1 MSIEENLV
9 KIKSELPSEV
19 KLVAVSKF
27 HPIETVQEAYDCGQR
42 VFGES
47 RPQELAQKAAALPSD
62 IEWHFIGHLQK
73 NKLKMVLPYAAVVES
88 VDSIELLNA
97 IEEWAAAHPGFRKM
111 GFSAASGEAGGAP
124 SKAEDQI
131 KAGGAPLDAADQIM
145 AGGANPGENIPQ
157 ADKVSILLEL
167 HIAGEESKQGFSP
180 EEAAA
185 VLKGPARW
193 PHVRFRGLMGMAT
206 FTDDEALIRSD
217 FGKLTSLF
225 ASLETLRGTLPNL
238 SPDFREMSFG
248 MSEDYKIALSM
259 GATIVRIGTAIFG
272 ARNY

>member
-27 HPIETVQEAYDCGQR
+27 HPIEAVRQAYDCGQR

-47 RPQELAQKAAALPSD
+47 RPQELALKAEALPSD

-88 VDSIELLNA
+88 VDSIDLLNA

-111 GFSAASGEAGGAP
+111 GFRALTEAGGAVLE
-124 SKAEDQI
+124 AEDQI
-131 KAGGAPLDAADQIM
+131 KAGGAH
-145 AGGANPGENIPQ
+145 PGENIPE
-157 ADKVSILLEL
+157 ADKVSVLLEL

-193 PHVRFRGLMGMAT
+193 PHVRFVGLMGMAT

-217 FGKLTSLF
+217 FRKLTSLF

-238 SPDFREMSFG
+238 SQDFREMSFG